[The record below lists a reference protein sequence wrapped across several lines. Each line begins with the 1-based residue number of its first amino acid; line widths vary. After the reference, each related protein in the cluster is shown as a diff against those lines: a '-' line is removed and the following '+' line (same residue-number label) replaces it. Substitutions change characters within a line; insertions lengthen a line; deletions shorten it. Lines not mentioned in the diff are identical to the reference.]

1 MSEQGLM
8 EEKEYEKL
16 AFETLRRVVD
26 LFDDIDVDDAD
37 VESTGDVVRIQYANG
52 SHCVV
57 NTQRPVRQ
65 LWLAGLGR
73 GWHFD
78 YDRQNAVWVDD
89 KEGERELFD
98 VLREVSRSAG
108 VSLP

>member
-1 MSEQGLM
+1 MDDKQM
-8 EEKEYEKL
+8 NEKEYEKV

-26 LFDDIDVDDAD
+26 LFDDIDIDEAD
-37 VESTGDVVRIQYANG
+37 VESSGDVVRIRYADG

-78 YDRQNAVWVDD
+78 YDTKQGKWLDD
-89 KEGERELFD
+89 KGKNRELFD
-98 VLREVSRSAG
+98 VLREVSSHAG
-108 VSLP
+108 VSL